1 MVMEKITASYEVG
14 SRWYEGSVFH
24 YYTGSSSSCKGH
36 EYLKPNKN
44 FSRPYFFKSC
54 LAKLNIPYLKKNENV
69 NRIIILEAANEYII
83 Y

>member
-14 SRWYEGSVFH
+14 SRWYEGSVFY
-24 YYTGSSSSCKGH
+24 YYTGSSSSCEEH

-44 FSRPYFFKSC
+44 FSRTYFFKSFY
-54 LAKLNIPYLKKNENV
+54 AELNISYLKKNEIV
-69 NRIIILEAANEYII
+69 NRIIISEAANEYII